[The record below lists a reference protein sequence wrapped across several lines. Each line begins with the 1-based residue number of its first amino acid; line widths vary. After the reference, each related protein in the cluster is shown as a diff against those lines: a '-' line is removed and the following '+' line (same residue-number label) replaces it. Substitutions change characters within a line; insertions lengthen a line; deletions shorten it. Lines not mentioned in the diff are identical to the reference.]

1 MPMGADQGRSCA
13 INWIKAYVPTSVG
26 EEAFCG
32 KDRQVSPGKVKLVLG
47 GEPAPRW
54 SLPAQGRCPSHGQ
67 GHKPPGEGVRMR
79 FRGRSAFKG
88 SLQ

>member
-32 KDRQVSPGKVKLVLG
+32 KDKQVSPGKVKSVLG

-54 SLPAQGRCPSHGQ
+54 SCLLRGDALPTA
-67 GHKPPGEGVRMR
+67 GVINRL
-79 FRGRSAFKG
+79 AKG
-88 SLQ
+88 LG

>member
-32 KDRQVSPGKVKLVLG
+32 KDRRVSPGKLNRFWEVSQPRGGVCLLRGDALPTAGVINRLAKGLG
-47 GEPAPRW
+47 QVSR
-54 SLPAQGRCPSHGQ
+54 
-67 GHKPPGEGVRMR
+67 
-79 FRGRSAFKG
+79 
-88 SLQ
+88 